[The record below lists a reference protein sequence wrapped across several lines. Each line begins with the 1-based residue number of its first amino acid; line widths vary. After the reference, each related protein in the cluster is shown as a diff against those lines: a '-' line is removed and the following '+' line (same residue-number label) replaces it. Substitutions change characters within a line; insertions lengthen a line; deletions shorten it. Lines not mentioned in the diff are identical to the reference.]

1 MTTIA
6 AIQGEDF
13 AVIGFDSRLTRG
25 EGSRVY
31 TLPRGN
37 GKVSRNGS
45 YLIGAAG
52 DLRAINLVAD
62 VLKLPD
68 PDGYTAA
75 KLDKF
80 FSTTIVPK
88 IRSCF
93 EDSGYGK
100 DGSQD
105 SDLIVCI
112 NGQVYELGGGYDWNR
127 DSSGIYGIGS
137 GGDYAVGALH
147 CIVEKGITIEDAK
160 EAMKTAM
167 EIALKLDSASG
178 APINILVQE
187 RTR

>member
-25 EGSRVY
+25 EGGRVY

-37 GKVSRNGS
+37 GKVVKNNN

-52 DLRAINLVAD
+52 DLRAINLVSD
-62 VLKLPD
+62 VLKLPE
-68 PDGYTAA
+68 PDNFVPA

-80 FSTTIVPK
+80 FTTMVVPK

-93 EDSGYGK
+93 EDAGYGK
-100 DGSQD
+100 EGSQE
-105 SDLIVCI
+105 SELIVCI
-112 NGQVYELGGGYDWNR
+112 NGQVYEIGSDYDWNK
-127 DSSGIYGIGS
+127 DISGIYGIGS

-147 CIVEKGITIEDAK
+147 AMVDRGIGVEDAK
-160 EAMKTAM
+160 ECMKLAL
-167 EIALKLDSASG
+167 EIAMKLDSASG
-178 APINILVQE
+178 GPINILVQVKNN
-187 RTR
+187 